1 MGRARRGSRGSQPRP
16 QLCHLQLTW
25 LFVFHLSRLTLSSV
39 NSRREEQWHLPPKA
53 VGVTEVHPRALG
65 TVCSTEDRLKEPR
78 DSPAPATPL
87 VGLRRLLA
95 RHAPPLPAPQR
106 RQPLRLSA
114 EPLSTPLQDHVPAD
128 PVHGR
133 LHPVPSQGKPSSL
146 KCRLTHLLHQSP
158 STPKPQTRS
167 GPVMYP

>member
-53 VGVTEVHPRALG
+53 VGVTEMHPRALG

-95 RHAPPLPAPQR
+95 RHAPPSLLPSAASLSVS
-106 RQPLRLSA
+106 QPSHSRPHFRTTYLLT
-114 EPLSTPLQDHVPAD
+114 LCVGDST
-128 PVHGR
+128 
-133 LHPVPSQGKPSSL
+133 PVPSQGKPSSL